1 MKLIECNNKLVTR
14 NNPVNNEFEYYVENN
29 KEKMYLSTKLIKQ
42 YIIKGKVNNA
52 YINTNGQILLKK
64 YSLRNITSKNFST
77 FRNLIYKNIV
87 SSTYENYYFES
98 LYSKSIEQLKN
109 TKLVYYGNEIVNIS
123 YIDTIMYTPYNIIY
137 LNWFKS
143 SKYKVKVTK
152 YICSKIKDSII
163 CLGDYESLT
172 PYISVGFKY
181 LNTESN
187 IALGDKENYCFTR
200 NLLTLGDENCL
211 VKLLE
216 DRLPDKIDIKKLTYK
231 NIRDIKHSDYA
242 KFMVNKLHNQEPLV
256 WESESG
262 HCNMI
267 GFHYFKLSD
276 IIESDKDYLLCFYG
290 DILVGVVK
298 YGIWGEGKEK
308 HQAISFIDVHQ
319 KYRNCGISKYMIN
332 HLNEAVYDDLPLI
345 ITDESELGAKCHM
358 ADKMKKAV
366 TKVKVKTYREAIED
380 GRYD

>member
-1 MKLIECNNKLVTR
+1 MKLIECNNRLVIR
-14 NNPVNNEFEYYVENN
+14 NNPVNNEFEYYVEDN

-42 YIIKGKVNNA
+42 YILKGKIKNA
-52 YINTNGQILLKK
+52 YISTNGQILLKK
-64 YSLRNITSKNFST
+64 YSVRNITQKNFST
-77 FRNLIYKNIV
+77 FRSLVYKNIV
-87 SSTYENYYFES
+87 SSIYENYYFES

-123 YIDTIMYTPYNIIY
+123 YIDTSMYAPYNVIY
-137 LNWFKS
+137 LDWFRSDKD
-143 SKYKVKVTK
+143 KLKVVK

-163 CLGDYESLT
+163 CLGDYESST

-181 LNTESN
+181 LNTKSN
-187 IALGDKENYCFTR
+187 IAVGNEENYCFTR

-211 VKLLE
+211 VKLIE
-216 DRLPDKIDIKKLTYK
+216 DRLPDKIDINKLTYK

-242 KFMVNKLHNQEPLV
+242 KFIINKLHNQEPLV
-256 WESESG
+256 WESEYG

-276 IIESDKDYLLCFYG
+276 IIESDKDYLLCFYENT
-290 DILVGVVK
+290 LVGVVK

-332 HLNEAVYDDLPLI
+332 HLNEVVYDDLPLL

-366 TKVKVKTYREAIED
+366 TKVKVKTYHEAIEE